1 MVGAGGQVVGKDRQ
15 ITVRPVAGGWCVESE
30 ILGELMFLSGARA
43 EEKAR
48 SLAACLAELG
58 SDVRLTVH
66 DLRGQLVATR
76 IYWGDA
82 PAPAR
87 DASARAAELE
97 LAG

>member
-1 MVGAGGQVVGKDRQ
+1 
-15 ITVRPVAGGWCVESE
+15 
-30 ILGELMFLSGARA
+30 MFLSGARA